1 MKDKFLRILSP
12 ITLAV
17 VAVLDAAV
25 IGYGIY
31 AIKRLIAVQNATVI
45 IFTICDFAAIIIAA
59 LVTKEVL
66 SNGVKFYNDEMEF
79 TGLDNDSIFAYSD
92 IERVETEKDTKPSF
106 VKNFV
111 DRQSKVILTLKDE
124 RVVTIDIGLT
134 TKNTLNKIEDEIKS
148 RTDCSV

>member
-17 VAVLDAAV
+17 VAILDAAV

-31 AIKRLIAVQNATVI
+31 AIKRLIAVQNTTII
-45 IFTICDFAAIIIAA
+45 IFALCDLAALIIAA

-66 SNGVKFYNDEMEF
+66 SNGVKFHSDEMEF
-79 TGLDNDSIFAYSD
+79 TGLDKDSIFAYAD
-92 IERVETEKDTKPSF
+92 IEKVETEKDTKPSF
-106 VKNFV
+106 VKNFI

-124 RVVTIDIGLT
+124 RVVTVDVGLT
-134 TKNTLNKIEDEIKS
+134 TKNGLAAIEKEINERIS
-148 RTDCSV
+148 NA

>member
-1 MKDKFLRILSP
+1 MKNKFLRILSP

-17 VAVLDAAV
+17 VAILDAAV

-31 AIKRLIAVQNATVI
+31 AIKRLIAVQNTTII
-45 IFTICDFAAIIIAA
+45 IFALCDLAAIIIAV

-66 SNGVKFYNDEMEF
+66 SNGVKFYSDEMEF
-79 TGLDNDSIFAYSD
+79 TGLDNDSIFAYAD
-92 IERVETEKDTKPSF
+92 IEKVETEKDTKPSF

-124 RVVTIDIGLT
+124 RVVTIDVGLT
-134 TKNTLNKIEDEIKS
+134 TKNGLKKIEDEINN
-148 RTDCSV
+148 RING

>member
-17 VAVLDAAV
+17 VAVLDVAV

-31 AIKRLIAVQNATVI
+31 AIKRLIAVQNATII
-45 IFTICDFAAIIIAA
+45 IFTICDFAALIIAA

-66 SNGVKFYNDEMEF
+66 SNGVKFYSDEMEF
-79 TGLDNDSIFAYSD
+79 TGLDNDSIFAYAD
-92 IERVETEKDTKPSF
+92 IEKVETEKDTNPSF

-111 DRQSKVILTLKDE
+111 DRSSKVVLTLKDE

-134 TKNTLNKIEDEIKS
+134 TKNGLSAIEKEINERIK
-148 RTDCSV
+148 

>member
-17 VAVLDAAV
+17 VAILDAA

-31 AIKRLIAVQNATVI
+31 AIKRLIAVQNTTII
-45 IFTICDFAAIIIAA
+45 IFALCDLAALIIAA

-66 SNGVKFYNDEMEF
+66 SNGVKFYSDEMEF
-79 TGLDNDSIFAYSD
+79 TGLDKDSIFAYAD
-92 IERVETEKDTKPSF
+92 IEKVETEKDTKPSF
-106 VKNFV
+106 VKNFI

-124 RVVTIDIGLT
+124 RVVTVDVGLT
-134 TKNTLNKIEDEIKS
+134 TKNGLAAIEKEINERIS
-148 RTDCSV
+148 NA

>member
-1 MKDKFLRILSP
+1 MKNKFLRILSP
-12 ITLAV
+12 ITLTV
-17 VAVLDAAV
+17 VAILDAAV

-31 AIKRLIAVQNATVI
+31 AVKRLTAVQNATII
-45 IFTICDFAAIIIAA
+45 IFAVCDLAALIIAA

-66 SNGVKFYNDEMEF
+66 SNGVKFYDDEMEF
-79 TGLDNDSIFAYSD
+79 TGLDNDSIFAYAD
-92 IERVETEKDTKPSF
+92 IEKVETEKDTKPSF

-134 TKNTLNKIEDEIKS
+134 TKNGLTAIEKEINERIK
-148 RTDCSV
+148 

>member
-17 VAVLDAAV
+17 VAILDAAV

-31 AIKRLIAVQNATVI
+31 AIKRLIAVQNTTII
-45 IFTICDFAAIIIAA
+45 IFALCDLAALIIAA

-66 SNGVKFYNDEMEF
+66 SNGVKFHSDEMEF
-79 TGLDNDSIFAYSD
+79 TGLDKDSIFAYAD
-92 IERVETEKDTKPSF
+92 IEKVETEKDTKPSF
-106 VKNFV
+106 VKNFI

-124 RVVTIDIGLT
+124 RVVTIDVGLT
-134 TKNTLNKIEDEIKS
+134 TKNGLAAIEKEINERIS
-148 RTDCSV
+148 NV

>member
-17 VAVLDAAV
+17 VAILDAAV

-31 AIKRLIAVQNATVI
+31 AIKRLIAVQNTTII
-45 IFTICDFAAIIIAA
+45 IFALCDLAALIIAV

-66 SNGVKFYNDEMEF
+66 SNGVKFYSDEMEF
-79 TGLDNDSIFAYSD
+79 TGLDKDSIFAYAD
-92 IERVETEKDTKPSF
+92 IEKVETEKDTKPSF
-106 VKNFV
+106 VKNFI

-124 RVVTIDIGLT
+124 RVVTVDVGLT
-134 TKNTLNKIEDEIKS
+134 TKNGLAAIEKEIDERIS
-148 RTDCSV
+148 NA

>member
-17 VAVLDAAV
+17 VAILDAAV

-31 AIKRLIAVQNATVI
+31 AIKRLIAVQNTTII
-45 IFTICDFAAIIIAA
+45 IFALCDLAALIIAV

-66 SNGVKFYNDEMEF
+66 SNGVKFYSDEMEF
-79 TGLDNDSIFAYSD
+79 TGLDKDSIFAYAD
-92 IERVETEKDTKPSF
+92 IEKVETEKDTKPSF
-106 VKNFV
+106 VKNFI

-124 RVVTIDIGLT
+124 RVVTVDVGLT
-134 TKNTLNKIEDEIKS
+134 TKNGLAAIEKEIN
-148 RTDCSV
+148 

>member
-66 SNGVKFYNDEMEF
+66 SNGVKFYSDEMEF

-92 IERVETEKDTKPSF
+92 IEKVETEKDTKPSF
-106 VKNFV
+106 VKNFI
-111 DRQSKVILTLKDE
+111 DRQSRVILTLKDE

-148 RTDCSV
+148 RI

>member
-12 ITLAV
+12 ITLVV
-17 VAVLDAAV
+17 VAILDAAV

-31 AIKRLIAVQNATVI
+31 AIKRLIAVQNATII
-45 IFTICDFAAIIIAA
+45 IFAVCDLAALIIAA

-66 SNGVKFYNDEMEF
+66 SNGVKFYGDEMEF
-79 TGLDNDSIFAYSD
+79 TGLDNDSIFVYAD
-92 IERVETEKDTKPSF
+92 IEKVETEKDTKPSF

-124 RVVTIDIGLT
+124 RVVTIDVGLT
-134 TKNTLNKIEDEIKS
+134 TKNGLAAIEKEINERIS
-148 RTDCSV
+148 NA

>member
-12 ITLAV
+12 ITLVV
-17 VAVLDAAV
+17 VAILDAAV

-31 AIKRLIAVQNATVI
+31 AIKRLIAVQNATII
-45 IFTICDFAAIIIAA
+45 IFAVCDLAALIIAA

-66 SNGVKFYNDEMEF
+66 SNGVKFHNDEMEF
-79 TGLDNDSIFAYSD
+79 TGLDNDSIFAYAD
-92 IERVETEKDTKPSF
+92 IEKVETEKDTKPSF

-134 TKNTLNKIEDEIKS
+134 TKNGLKKIEDEINNRIS
-148 RTDCSV
+148 G

>member
-12 ITLAV
+12 ITLVV
-17 VAVLDAAV
+17 VAILDAAV

-31 AIKRLIAVQNATVI
+31 AIKRLIAVQNATII
-45 IFTICDFAAIIIAA
+45 IFAVCDLAALIIAA

-66 SNGVKFYNDEMEF
+66 SNGVKFYGDEMEF
-79 TGLDNDSIFAYSD
+79 TGLDNDSIFAYAD
-92 IERVETEKDTKPSF
+92 IEKVETEKDTKPSF

-124 RVVTIDIGLT
+124 RVVTIDVGLT
-134 TKNTLNKIEDEIKS
+134 TKNGLKKIEDEINNRIS
-148 RTDCSV
+148 G

>member
-17 VAVLDAAV
+17 VAILDAAV

-31 AIKRLIAVQNATVI
+31 AIKRLTAVQNATII
-45 IFTICDFAAIIIAA
+45 IFAVCDLAALIIAA

-66 SNGVKFYNDEMEF
+66 SNGVKFHNDEMEF
-79 TGLDNDSIFAYSD
+79 TGLDNDSIFAYAD
-92 IERVETEKDTKPSF
+92 IEKVETEKDTKPSF

-134 TKNTLNKIEDEIKS
+134 TKNGLKKIEDEINNRIS
-148 RTDCSV
+148 G

>member
-17 VAVLDAAV
+17 VAILDAAV

-31 AIKRLIAVQNATVI
+31 AIKRLIAVQNTTII
-45 IFTICDFAAIIIAA
+45 IFALCDLAALIIAV

-66 SNGVKFYNDEMEF
+66 SNGVKFYSDEMEF
-79 TGLDNDSIFAYSD
+79 TGIDKDSIFAYAD
-92 IERVETEKDTKPSF
+92 IEKVETEKDTKPSF
-106 VKNFV
+106 VKNFI

-124 RVVTIDIGLT
+124 RVVTVDVGLT
-134 TKNTLNKIEDEIKS
+134 TKNGLAAIEKEINERIS
-148 RTDCSV
+148 NA

>member
-17 VAVLDAAV
+17 VAILDAAV

-45 IFTICDFAAIIIAA
+45 IFAVCDLSALIIAV

-66 SNGVKFYNDEMEF
+66 SNGVKFYSDEMEF
-79 TGLDNDSIFAYSD
+79 TGLDKDSVFAYAD
-92 IERVETEKDTKPSF
+92 IEKVETEKDTKPSF

-111 DRQSKVILTLKDE
+111 DRKSKVILTLKNE
-124 RVVTIDIGLT
+124 RVVTIDVGLT
-134 TKNTLNKIEDEIKS
+134 TKNGLSAIEKEINERIK
-148 RTDCSV
+148 

>member
-17 VAVLDAAV
+17 VAILDAAV

-31 AIKRLIAVQNATVI
+31 AIKRLIAVQNATII
-45 IFTICDFAAIIIAA
+45 IFAVCDLAALIIAA

-66 SNGVKFYNDEMEF
+66 SNGVKFYGDEMEF
-79 TGLDNDSIFAYSD
+79 TGLDNDSIFAYAD
-92 IERVETEKDTKPSF
+92 IEKVETEKDTKPSF

-124 RVVTIDIGLT
+124 RVVTIDVGLT
-134 TKNTLNKIEDEIKS
+134 TKNGLKKIEDEINNRIS
-148 RTDCSV
+148 G

>member
-17 VAVLDAAV
+17 VAVLDVAV

-31 AIKRLIAVQNATVI
+31 AIKRLIAVQNATII
-45 IFTICDFAAIIIAA
+45 IFTICDFAALIIAA

-66 SNGVKFYNDEMEF
+66 SNGVKFYSDEMEF
-79 TGLDNDSIFAYSD
+79 TGLDNDSIFAYAD
-92 IERVETEKDTKPSF
+92 IEKVETEKDTKPSF

-111 DRQSKVILTLKDE
+111 DRSSKVVLTLKDE

-134 TKNTLNKIEDEIKS
+134 TKNGLSAIEKEINERIK
-148 RTDCSV
+148 

>member
-17 VAVLDAAV
+17 VAILDAAV

-31 AIKRLIAVQNATVI
+31 AIKRLIAVQNTTII
-45 IFTICDFAAIIIAA
+45 IFALCDLAALIIAA

-66 SNGVKFYNDEMEF
+66 SNGVKFHSDEMEF
-79 TGLDNDSIFAYSD
+79 TGLDKDSIFAYAD
-92 IERVETEKDTKPSF
+92 IEKVETEKDTKPSF
-106 VKNFV
+106 VKNFI

-124 RVVTIDIGLT
+124 RVVTIDVGLT
-134 TKNTLNKIEDEIKS
+134 TKNGLAAIEKEINERIS
-148 RTDCSV
+148 NA

>member
-12 ITLAV
+12 ITLVV
-17 VAVLDAAV
+17 VAILDAAV

-31 AIKRLIAVQNATVI
+31 AIKRLTAVQNATII
-45 IFTICDFAAIIIAA
+45 IFAVCDLAALIIAA

-66 SNGVKFYNDEMEF
+66 SNGVKFHNDEMEF
-79 TGLDNDSIFAYSD
+79 TGLDNDSIFAYAD
-92 IERVETEKDTKPSF
+92 IEKVETEKDTKPSF

-124 RVVTIDIGLT
+124 RVVTIDVGLT
-134 TKNTLNKIEDEIKS
+134 TKNGLKKIEDEINNRIS
-148 RTDCSV
+148 G

>member
-17 VAVLDAAV
+17 VAILDAAV

-31 AIKRLIAVQNATVI
+31 AIKRLIAVQNTTII
-45 IFTICDFAAIIIAA
+45 IFALCDLAALIIAV

-66 SNGVKFYNDEMEF
+66 SNGVKFYSDEMEF
-79 TGLDNDSIFAYSD
+79 TGLDKDSIFAYAD
-92 IERVETEKDTKPSF
+92 IEKVETEKDTKPSF
-106 VKNFV
+106 FKNFI

-124 RVVTIDIGLT
+124 RVVTVDVGLT
-134 TKNTLNKIEDEIKS
+134 TKNGLAAIEKEINERIS
-148 RTDCSV
+148 NA

>member
-17 VAVLDAAV
+17 VAILDAAV

-31 AIKRLIAVQNATVI
+31 AIKRLTAVQNATII
-45 IFTICDFAAIIIAA
+45 IFAVCDLAALIIAA

-66 SNGVKFYNDEMEF
+66 SNGVKFHNDEMEF
-79 TGLDNDSIFAYSD
+79 TGLDNDSIFAYAD
-92 IERVETEKDTKPSF
+92 IEKIETEKDTKPSF

-124 RVVTIDIGLT
+124 RVVTIDVGLT
-134 TKNTLNKIEDEIKS
+134 TKNGLKKIEDEINNRIS
-148 RTDCSV
+148 G

>member
-17 VAVLDAAV
+17 VAILDAAV

-31 AIKRLIAVQNATVI
+31 AIKRLIAVQNTTII
-45 IFTICDFAAIIIAA
+45 IFALCDLAALIIAA

-66 SNGVKFYNDEMEF
+66 SNGVKFYSDEMEF
-79 TGLDNDSIFAYSD
+79 TGLDKDSIFAYAD
-92 IERVETEKDTKPSF
+92 IEKVETEKDTKPSF
-106 VKNFV
+106 VKNFI

-124 RVVTIDIGLT
+124 RVVTVDVGLT
-134 TKNTLNKIEDEIKS
+134 TKNGLAAIEKEINERIS
-148 RTDCSV
+148 NA

>member
-17 VAVLDAAV
+17 VAILDAAV

-31 AIKRLIAVQNATVI
+31 AIKRLIAVQNATII
-45 IFTICDFAAIIIAA
+45 IFTICDFAALIIAA

-66 SNGVKFYNDEMEF
+66 SNGVKFYSDEMEF
-79 TGLDNDSIFAYSD
+79 TGLDNDSIFAYAD
-92 IERVETEKDTKPSF
+92 IEKVETEKDTKPSF

-111 DRQSKVILTLKDE
+111 DRSSKVVLTLKDE

-134 TKNTLNKIEDEIKS
+134 TKNGLAAIEKEINERIK
-148 RTDCSV
+148 

>member
-17 VAVLDAAV
+17 VAILDAAV

-31 AIKRLIAVQNATVI
+31 ATIIIFALCDLAALIIAV
-45 IFTICDFAAIIIAA
+45 

-66 SNGVKFYNDEMEF
+66 SNGVKFYSDEMEF
-79 TGLDNDSIFAYSD
+79 TGLDKDSIFAYAD
-92 IERVETEKDTKPSF
+92 IEKVETEKDTKPSF
-106 VKNFV
+106 VKNFI

-124 RVVTIDIGLT
+124 RVVTVDVGLT
-134 TKNTLNKIEDEIKS
+134 TKNGLAAIEKEINERIS
-148 RTDCSV
+148 NA

>member
-12 ITLAV
+12 ITLVV
-17 VAVLDAAV
+17 VAILDAAV

-31 AIKRLIAVQNATVI
+31 AIKRLIAVQNATII
-45 IFTICDFAAIIIAA
+45 IFAVCDLAALIIAA

-66 SNGVKFYNDEMEF
+66 SNGVKFYGDEMEF
-79 TGLDNDSIFAYSD
+79 TGLDNDSIFAYAD
-92 IERVETEKDTKPSF
+92 IEKVETEKDTKPSF

-124 RVVTIDIGLT
+124 RVVTIDVGLT
-134 TKNTLNKIEDEIKS
+134 TKNGLKKIEDEINERIS
-148 RTDCSV
+148 NA

>member
-12 ITLAV
+12 ITLVV
-17 VAVLDAAV
+17 VAILDAAV

-31 AIKRLIAVQNATVI
+31 AIKRLIAVQNATII
-45 IFTICDFAAIIIAA
+45 IFAVCDLAALIIAA

-66 SNGVKFYNDEMEF
+66 SNGVKFYGDEMEF
-79 TGLDNDSIFAYSD
+79 TGLDNDSIFAYAD
-92 IERVETEKDTKPSF
+92 IEKVETEKDTKPSF

-124 RVVTIDIGLT
+124 RVVTIDVGLT
-134 TKNTLNKIEDEIKS
+134 TKNGLKKIEDEINNRIS
-148 RTDCSV
+148 D